1 LKALVGNAEKL
12 LQIKPEV
19 DKLYSEKKEI
29 SAKISEITANI
40 EGKDEEINKIK
51 KEMEEAKEQR

>member
-29 SAKISEITANI
+29 SSKISELTANI